1 MLVGPALGTLGEMK
15 MLAGAGDVL
24 QLAAAPSQGFELG
37 RRLSAVKR
45 CQKEAE
51 MEKRE
56 WQKQVVLA
64 YRNEPAAARVQSW
77 RCGVTNHPQQ
87 WQSWAFRGSQ

>member
-15 MLAGAGDVL
+15 TLAVAGTGDVL

-37 RRLSAVKR
+37 RCLPAVKR
-45 CQKEAE
+45 CQREAE
-51 MEKRE
+51 MEKGE

-64 YRNEPAAARVQSW
+64 YENEPAAA
-77 RCGVTNHPQQ
+77 
-87 WQSWAFRGSQ
+87 